1 MRLDGWIYLVL
12 LEPET
17 GWQMLFFGY
26 VFLGVCV
33 CVCFWEAL
41 ETQQDS
47 IWKPREAS
55 DLLYPNIIKT

>member
-1 MRLDGWIYLVL
+1 MDIFGIIGARD
-12 LEPET
+12 
-17 GWQMLFFGY
+17 MLTDA
-26 VFLGVCV
+26 VFWLCV
-33 CVCFWEAL
+33 FWCVCFWEAL

>member
-1 MRLDGWIYLVL
+1 MDIFGI
-12 LEPET
+12 T
-17 GWQMLFFGY
+17 GARDMLTDA
-26 VFLGVCV
+26 VFWLCVSWCV